1 MIQHSKQVSLLSG
14 FFLLEYLRSGR
25 FLLELSLVIACFVVF
40 LRPTGTPIRADN
52 FFTVSALFG
61 PVLAVLITSAIIGL
75 GDRPQ
80 AYIILAHSISRGVYL
95 ISLFCAACAAVL
107 IMYGILCLLVALFN
121 PVAELD
127 LIKWF
132 LATLPLSLNIGL
144 ISILTL
150 LLSPLILGTGWRL
163 FVLALIALALSSNV
177 IGGPLLNQI
186 EEINPFLI
194 TLLRAVQTLLSG
206 PLVPIFYGYQLSII
220 GNFDNAS
227 AWANLLAQ
235 GSLLLAFLGL
245 AYYAFNRRDLIF
257 SVS

>member
-61 PVLAVLITSAIIGL
+61 PVLAVLITGAIIGL

-80 AYIILAHSISRGVYL
+80 AYIILAHNVSRGVYL
-95 ISLFCAACAAVL
+95 ISLFCAACSAVL
-107 IMYGILCLLVALFN
+107 IMYGMLCLLVALFN

-177 IGGPLLNQI
+177 IGGPLLNQL

-245 AYYAFNRRDLIF
+245 AHYAFNRRDLIF

>member
-1 MIQHSKQVSLLSG
+1 MIQRSEQVSLLSG

-25 FLLELSLVIACFVVF
+25 FLLELGMVIASFVVF
-40 LRPTGTPIRADN
+40 FRPTGTPIRADH
-52 FFTVSALFG
+52 FFTVSGLFG
-61 PVLAVLITSAIIGL
+61 PVLAALITSAIIGM

-80 AYIILAHSISRGVYL
+80 AYIILAHNVSRGVYL
-95 ISLFCAACAAVL
+95 ISLFCAACSAVL
-107 IMYGILCLLVALFN
+107 IMYGMLCLLVALFN

-163 FVLALIALALSSNV
+163 FVLTLIALALSSNV
-177 IGGPLLNQI
+177 VGGPLLNQL

-245 AYYAFNRRDLIF
+245 AHYAFNRRDLIF